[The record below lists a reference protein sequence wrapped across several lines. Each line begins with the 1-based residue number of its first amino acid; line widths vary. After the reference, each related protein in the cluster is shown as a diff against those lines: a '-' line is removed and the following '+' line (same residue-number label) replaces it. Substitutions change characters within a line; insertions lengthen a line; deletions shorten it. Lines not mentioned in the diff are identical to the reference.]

1 MNTIFTKLGYY
12 VDKKQY
18 NAKDIY
24 IELLSINNPDG
35 TIRWIWNAQNKTPI
49 FLKFYN
55 VSTKR
60 SFLFATL
67 IKLIFIFKL
76 QRLFFK
82 KSAYFFSKQNQP
94 VFDCQSDWALFMGT
108 VGLNNK
114 AILYANQSFYKIA
127 TTRNAQELI
136 QNEHSILQQMN
147 AAISSFNTPQSMYIS
162 EYVIQLSDISD
173 KGKRSSILSANH
185 YAALQ
190 EMSSFHDQ
198 NITIAD
204 WKFFQNLKQE
214 FSHIKDERLPN
225 NMLRKMQ
232 YLLGQINESD
242 SLSIGLSQGDFTQ
255 WNMFETTHK
264 LSIYDWEL
272 ASMEKPKGYD
282 YFHFIIQT
290 EVLVN
295 HSNWKK
301 IYAQITKQCPSDSSL
316 FGGDTNEL
324 NQYLKYYLL
333 VNGMQYLKVYAEQK
347 EWHIQ
352 IEWLLSV
359 WNEALNMFMAEAYSL
374 RDLLIMDLFDAIQN
388 KQYATLKFPNE
399 LPEKLSVYADIDML
413 IPKELHSLIF
423 KLMKNHALV
432 SKITTHKK
440 SFMNTIQVFTNDGS
454 ILSLDLIWQLKR
466 RNLVFMDIRK
476 VIGAATANAYGVKS
490 VSAIDNARYVLQFF
504 ILNGAAIPPKYWFYE
519 QRILHSFEDID
530 YIIKDYF
537 LSVQKDRI
545 HLISFI
551 KNYKQNRGV
560 QYISNTIS
568 YAFDTI
574 KKLIKEQGFTITFSG
589 VDGAGKS
596 TVIENIAEKIEKQLR
611 KPVVV
616 LRHRPSILPILS
628 VWTKGK
634 KQAHQDTLSQLPRQ
648 GSNQS
653 LWSSIFR
660 FSYYY
665 IDYLVGQ
672 FVIYFKY
679 ILRGY
684 VVIYDRYYFDFI
696 NDSKRSNIILP
707 KPISRFGYHFLLKPQ
722 FNFFLFADADT
733 ILNRKKELSRS
744 TIENL
749 TKEYKSLFHALKMKG
764 KSSVYESIHNQE
776 LEVTLNQIVRTIISA

>member
-1 MNTIFTKLGYY
+1 MNTIFMKLGYY
-12 VDKKQY
+12 VDTKQY
-18 NAKDIY
+18 YATDQY
-24 IELLSINNPDG
+24 VQLLSINNPDG
-35 TIRWIWNAQNKTPI
+35 TIRWIWNAQNKTPL

-67 IKLIFIFKL
+67 IKLIFILRL

-82 KSAYFFSKQNQP
+82 KSAFYFSKQNQP
-94 VFDCQSDWALFMGT
+94 VFDCQADWALFTGT
-108 VGLNNK
+108 VGSNNK
-114 AILYANQSFYKIA
+114 AILYANHFFYKIA
-127 TTRNAQELI
+127 TTAIAQKLI
-136 QNEHSILQQMN
+136 QNEHLLLQETS
-147 AAISSFNTPQSMYIS
+147 AVIETFNTPQSKYIS
-162 EYVIQLSDISD
+162 EYVIQLSDISN
-173 KGKRSSILSANH
+173 KGKRSTMLSEKH
-185 YAALQ
+185 FSALQ
-190 EMSSFHDQ
+190 EMSGFQSR
-198 NITIAD
+198 NTTIAD
-204 WKFFQNLKQE
+204 WDLFQNLKQE
-214 FSHIKDERLPN
+214 FIHIKDERIPM

-232 YLLGQINESD
+232 YLLAQINESD

-255 WNMFETTHK
+255 WNMFETEQN

-272 ASMEKPKGYD
+272 ASTNKPKGYD
-282 YFHFIIQT
+282 YFHFIIQNG
-290 EVLVN
+290 VLVN
-295 HSNWKK
+295 HSCWKK
-301 IYAQITKQCPSDSSL
+301 IYTQIIKQSQSDSSL
-316 FGGDTNEL
+316 FGGDKNEL
-324 NQYLKYYLL
+324 HQYLKYYLL
-333 VNGMQYLKVYAEQK
+333 INGMQYLKMYAEQK

-352 IEWLLSV
+352 IEWLFSV
-359 WNEALNMFMAEAYSL
+359 WNEALNMFMMDAYSL

-413 IPKELHSLIF
+413 IPGKLNLLIF

-432 SKITTHKK
+432 SKIKSKRK

-454 ILSLDLIWQLKR
+454 ILSLDLIWKLKR

-476 VIGAATANAYGVKS
+476 VISSAIPNAYGVKS

-504 ILNGAAIPPKYWFYE
+504 ILNGAAIPSKYWFYE
-519 QRILHSFEDID
+519 QRILNSFEDID
-530 YIIKDYF
+530 HIIKDYF
-537 LSVQKDRI
+537 LSTKKDRI
-545 HLISFI
+545 NLISFI
-551 KNYKQNRGV
+551 KNYKQNKGL
-560 QYISNTIS
+560 QYISNTLF

-634 KQAHQDTLSQLPRQ
+634 RQAHIDTISQLPRQ
-648 GSNQS
+648 GSNNS

-707 KPISRFGYHFLLKPQ
+707 KPIFRFGYHFLLKPQ

-744 TIENL
+744 TIECL
-749 TKEYKSLFHALKMKG
+749 TTEYKSLFQALKMKNNA
-764 KSSVYESIHNQE
+764 SVYESIHNQE